1 MWTMFN
7 KGSFTIFMPHEVS
20 LGLLN
25 QRGWDRHACKRGEI
39 HMKFWQ
45 GNVNTE
51 NHQAEMGIISC
62 IVLKW
67 TVGTY
72 LVRMWTGFIC
82 VRTGSVGMLFEWT
95 IKLQKRE
102 RISWTP

>member
-1 MWTMFN
+1 
-7 KGSFTIFMPHEVS
+7 MPHEVS

-25 QRGWDRHACKRGEI
+25 QRGWDRHASKRGEM

-45 GNVNTE
+45 GNVNAVD
-51 NHQAEMGIISC
+51 HLAELGIISH
-62 IVLKW
+62 IILRW

-72 LVRMWTGFIC
+72 PLRMWTGFIC
-82 VRTGSVGMLFEWT
+82 LRTGSVGMLFEWP

-102 RISWTP
+102 RISWPP